1 MQHELKYIS
10 ERWPHMQVE
19 LSDATIYAI
28 EKTLVEVE
36 GRGGPMPIVDDA
48 LIRRL
53 ADIASELNGKLEEA
67 DEAFKERDEMEREKD
82 EAEDERDEMHAII
95 CDAISNLDD
104 ALGEIE
110 DSPAD
115 AVAAIKAVIKDL
127 RKA

>member
-1 MQHELKYIS
+1 
-10 ERWPHMQVE
+10 MQVE

-48 LIRRL
+48 LIHRL

-67 DEAFKERDEMEREKD
+67 DEAIEERDEMEREKD

-95 CDAISNLDD
+95 CDAISNLEDAVDD
-104 ALGEIE
+104 IHESAI
-110 DSPAD
+110 AD
-115 AVAAIKAVIKDL
+115 AEDKIKAVIDDL